1 MTDEIEQRVLAALD
15 ALDATYT
22 VVRIDPAFAVTA
34 DFCAEYGY
42 GMDES
47 ANCIVVASKTGE
59 RQHVACLVQA
69 TRRLDVNGVVR
80 RRMGVRKVSF
90 APADETVDVS
100 GMLPNGVTPFGLP
113 EKLPLWVDA
122 GVMAFERV
130 IVGGGSLSLKL
141 LVDTEVFSRMP
152 QCEIVEGLAKP
163 PPDGAAG

>member
-15 ALDATYT
+15 AVDATYT

-69 TRRLDVNGVVR
+69 TKRLDVNGVVR

-90 APADETVDVS
+90 APADETVEVS

-113 EKLPLWVDA
+113 ETLPLWVDA

-141 LVDTEVFSRMP
+141 PVDTEVFSRMP
-152 QCEIVEGLAKP
+152 QCEIVEDLAKP
-163 PPDGAAG
+163 PPDGGG

>member
-1 MTDEIEQRVLAALD
+1 MDEQIEARVLGALD
-15 ALDATYT
+15 ALHATYE
-22 VVRIDPAFAVTA
+22 VIRIDPAHAVTA

-42 GMDES
+42 SMDAS

-59 RQHVACLVQA
+59 RRHVACVVQA

-80 RRMGVRKVSF
+80 RRLGVRKASF
-90 APADETVDVS
+90 APADETVEVS

-113 EKLPLWVDA
+113 AELPLWVDA
-122 GVMAFERV
+122 GVMAHPRV

-141 LVDTEVFSRMP
+141 LVDSEVFTRMP

-163 PPDGAAG
+163 REP

>member
-1 MTDEIEQRVLAALD
+1 MTAEIEQRVLAALD

-22 VVRIDPAFAVTA
+22 VVRIDPAYAVTA

-69 TRRLDVNGVVR
+69 TRRLDVNGAVR

-90 APADETVDVS
+90 APADETVEVS

-113 EKLPLWVDA
+113 GELPLWVDA
-122 GVMAFERV
+122 AVMDFERV

-141 LVDTEVFSRMP
+141 LVATEVFSRMP
-152 QCEIVEGLAKP
+152 HCEIVEGLAKP
-163 PPDGAAG
+163 PSDGGGG

>member
-1 MTDEIEQRVLAALD
+1 MSEAIEQRVLD
-15 ALDATYT
+15 ALDAIGATYE
-22 VVRIDPAFAVTA
+22 VVRIDPAYAVTA

-42 GMDES
+42 GMDSS
-47 ANCIVVASKTGE
+47 ANCIVVASKTGQ

-90 APADETVDVS
+90 APAEETIAVS

-113 EKLPLWVDA
+113 PDLPLWVDG
-122 GVMAFERV
+122 GVMAHDRV

-141 LVDTEVFSRMP
+141 LVDTEVFCRMP
-152 QCEIVEGLAKP
+152 QCEIVEDLAKTP
-163 PPDGAAG
+163 PAAS

>member
-1 MTDEIEQRVLAALD
+1 MTEDIEQRVLAALEEFG
-15 ALDATYT
+15 ATFE

-34 DFCAEYGY
+34 DFCEKYGY
-42 GMDES
+42 SMDES

-69 TRRLDVNGVVR
+69 TKRLDVNGVVR

-90 APADETVDVS
+90 APAEETVDVS

-113 EKLPLWVDA
+113 DDLPLWVDA
-122 GVMAFERV
+122 GVMEHERV

-141 LVDTEVFSRMP
+141 LVDTEVFPRMRH
-152 QCEIVEGLAKP
+152 CEVVDGLAQLP
-163 PPDGAAG
+163 NR

>member
-1 MTDEIEQRVLAALD
+1 MTDQTEQRVLTALD

-22 VVRIDPAFAVTA
+22 VVRIDPDYAVTA
-34 DFCAEYGY
+34 DFCERYGY

-59 RQHVACLVQA
+59 RRHVACLVQA

-90 APADETVDVS
+90 APADETVEVS

-113 EKLPLWVDA
+113 ADLPLWVDA
-122 GVMAFERV
+122 GVMAHERV

-141 LVDTEVFSRMP
+141 LVDSEVFTRMP
-152 QCEIVEGLAKP
+152 HCEIVDDLAKP
-163 PPDGAAG
+163 PPEGPG

>member
-1 MTDEIEQRVLAALD
+1 MTDQTEQRVLTALD

-22 VVRIDPAFAVTA
+22 VVRIDPDYAVTA
-34 DFCAEYGY
+34 DFCERYGY

-59 RQHVACLVQA
+59 RRHVACLVQA

-90 APADETVDVS
+90 APADETVEVS

-113 EKLPLWVDA
+113 ADLPLWVDA
-122 GVMAFERV
+122 GVMAHERV

-141 LVDTEVFSRMP
+141 LVDSEVFTRMP
-152 QCEIVEGLAKP
+152 HCEIVDDLAKP
-163 PPDGAAG
+163 SPEGPG

>member
-1 MTDEIEQRVLAALD
+1 MTGQIERRVLAALD

-22 VVRIDPAFAVTA
+22 VVRIDPAYAVTA

-59 RQHVACLVQA
+59 RRHVACVVQA
-69 TRRLDVNGVVR
+69 TKRLDVNGVVR
-80 RRMGVRKVSF
+80 RRMGVRKASF
-90 APADETVDVS
+90 APAEESVAVS

-113 EKLPLWVDA
+113 ADLPLWVDA
-122 GVMAFERV
+122 GVMAHERV

-141 LVDTEVFSRMP
+141 LVDTEVFTRMP
-152 QCEIVEGLAKP
+152 NCEIVDDLAKAP
-163 PPDGAAG
+163 PMGPG